1 MIDFFAFISMS
12 VPALSDLIVLEK
24 PSQSQEIFFSLFVDR
39 SKHSGIEA
47 GKSSLFKPIY
57 LFRKLEAKLFWK
69 SLSRSP
75 IFSKF
80 QANENIRG
88 HFPLLVILKSWLLQ
102 DCSPSSF
109 QVKFSGVAHFHW
121 NLSLTTSNTAKSTAA
136 S

>member
-1 MIDFFAFISMS
+1 MS

-57 LFRKLEAKLFWK
+57 LFRKLETKLFWK

-88 HFPLLVILKSWLLQ
+88 HFPLLVILKS
-102 DCSPSSF
+102 
-109 QVKFSGVAHFHW
+109 
-121 NLSLTTSNTAKSTAA
+121 
-136 S
+136 